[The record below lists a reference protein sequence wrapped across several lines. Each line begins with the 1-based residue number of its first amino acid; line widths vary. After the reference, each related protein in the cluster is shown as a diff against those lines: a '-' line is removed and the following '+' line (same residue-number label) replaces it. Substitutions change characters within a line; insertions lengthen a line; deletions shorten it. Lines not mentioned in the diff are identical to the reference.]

1 MGPPCRDKPAYR
13 GDKRAGNRDG
23 PAYRGPAGPP
33 DHGMIRGMAGT
44 TMTVGPLLVVV
55 LGLLTLVAA
64 AVVGLG
70 GLGDGRAVV
79 TAALRA
85 AVQLS
90 VVALAITAVLRSW
103 WWTALFVAVMTTVAT
118 LTAAKRVRS
127 YRAAPW
133 AALAIVAGVTP
144 VVGLLLGTGVVP
156 TEPIVVV
163 PVAGI
168 LIGGAMTAT
177 SLAGRRALDELAARR
192 GEYEAALALGLTNRD
207 AALEIVRPTA
217 GQALVP
223 GMDQTRTVGL
233 VTLPGAFVGMLLG
246 GATPAEAAVTQLIVL
261 IGLLAAQ
268 AVAVFAIVELITGRR
283 AS

>member
-1 MGPPCRDKPAYR
+1 
-13 GDKRAGNRDG
+13 
-23 PAYRGPAGPP
+23 
-33 DHGMIRGMAGT
+33 MIRGMAGT
-44 TMTVGPLLVVV
+44 AMTVGPLLIVV
-55 LGLLTLVAA
+55 LGLLTVIAA

-133 AALAIVAGVTP
+133 AAVAIVAGVTP

-192 GEYEAALALGLTNRD
+192 GEYEAALALGLTDRD